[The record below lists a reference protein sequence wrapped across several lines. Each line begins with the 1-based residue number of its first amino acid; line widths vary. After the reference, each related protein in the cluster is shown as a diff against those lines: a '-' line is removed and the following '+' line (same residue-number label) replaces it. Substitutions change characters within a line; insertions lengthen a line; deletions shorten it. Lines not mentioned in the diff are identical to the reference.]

1 MKLNIKFDVGDT
13 IYFVDP
19 RTEKIRSGKINLIS
33 VVVSNGEVFTYFQV
47 GENEFELVR
56 LQEGQCYCSSE
67 ELEKSLLG
75 EI

>member
-33 VVVSNGEVFTYFQV
+33 VVVSSGEVITYFQV
-47 GENEFELVR
+47 GENEFSLVR

-67 ELEKSLLG
+67 ELENRG
-75 EI
+75 H